1 MSIVNLDLVFGAK
14 PYPRLS
20 DLPPYIKKKPKKQ
33 QQKWRSVFNS
43 IMAQHGDESRA
54 FAGANAAIGNK
65 EANHTGVM
73 IALYPQLSV
82 AKKIAVDG
90 GEPID
95 DLHVTLL
102 FFGEAA
108 DKTEGD
114 LQKLDLACDKVASAF
129 APLKATLGGLGRFYT
144 TDEDG
149 NQAFYTSVDAA
160 SLPDLRQVLANSL
173 IGMYANNHGF
183 SPHMTLKYVKEN
195 EANPLSKWN
204 PIDISFN
211 ALYLMVAGIE
221 KVYPF
226 TGEL

>member
-1 MSIVNLDLVFGAK
+1 MSIVELPIVFGTK
-14 PYPRLS
+14 PYQSLS

-33 QQKWRSVFNS
+33 QRQWRAVFNS
-43 IMAQHGDESRA
+43 IMAEHGSESRA
-54 FAGANAAIGNK
+54 FAGANAAIGKK

-73 IALYPQLSV
+73 IALYPQPSV
-82 AKKIAVDG
+82 AEKIAIPD
-90 GEPID
+90 GEPAD

-129 APLKATLGGLGRFYT
+129 APLKANIGGLGRFYT

-149 NQAFYTSVDAA
+149 NQAFYASVDHP

-173 IGMYANNHGF
+173 IGMYKDNHGF

-195 EANPLSKWN
+195 EANPLTKWTPMDVN
-204 PIDISFN
+204 FN
-211 ALYLMVAGIE
+211 ALHLMIAGIE
-221 KVYPF
+221 KTYPF

>member
-1 MSIVNLDLVFGAK
+1 MTVIELPVVFGTK
-14 PYPRLS
+14 PYQSLS
-20 DLPPYIKKKPKKQ
+20 DLPAYIKKKPKKQ
-33 QQKWRSVFNS
+33 QRQWRSVFNS
-43 IMAQHGDESRA
+43 IMADGGSESRA
-54 FAGANAAIGNK
+54 FAGANAAIGKK

-73 IALYPQLSV
+73 IALYPSI
-82 AKKIAVDG
+82 KIAGEIAISD
-90 GEPID
+90 GEPPE

-102 FFGEAA
+102 FFGKASE
-108 DKTEGD
+108 KTEGD

-129 APLKATLGGLGRFYT
+129 APMKATLGGLGRFYT

-149 NQAFYTSVDAA
+149 NQAFYASVDHP

-173 IGMYANNHGF
+173 IGMYADKHGF

-195 EANPLSKWN
+195 ESNPLAQWT
-204 PIDISFN
+204 PIEVEFN

-221 KVYPF
+221 KTYPF